1 MLKKQ
6 NESGGEVI
14 VTTVLFNHET
24 ETVHDRL
31 KAENVGALTEKE
43 YYVGGCTALLDAV
56 GKTVEHIKGIHKYIR
71 DEDVPEHTLVV
82 ITTDGLE
89 NASRHYTASQVKRLI
104 EAQKEAGWEFLFF
117 GANIDAV
124 ATAAG
129 FGIEKERAVD
139 FNNDGEGINLNFE
152 GVCKFI
158 KKMSAGAANGAE
170 WKREIE
176 KDYKCRKKQK

>member
-1 MLKKQ
+1 MKKNLTELVFILDKSGSMSGLEKDTVGGFNSMLKKQ
-6 NESGGEVI
+6 KESGGEVL

-82 ITTDGLE
+82 KCQQTLYG
-89 NASRHYTASQVKRLI
+89 
-104 EAQKEAGWEFLFF
+104 
-117 GANIDAV
+117 
-124 ATAAG
+124 
-129 FGIEKERAVD
+129 
-139 FNNDGEGINLNFE
+139 
-152 GVCKFI
+152 
-158 KKMSAGAANGAE
+158 SAGKTA
-170 WKREIE
+170 
-176 KDYKCRKKQK
+176 Y

>member
-6 NESGGEVI
+6 KESSGEVL

-31 KAENVGALTEKE
+31 KAENVGVLTEKE
-43 YYVGGCTALLDAV
+43 YYVGGCTALLDAI

-89 NASRHYTASQVKRLI
+89 NASKHYTASQVKQLI

-158 KKMSAGAANGAE
+158 KTMSAGAPNGAE
-170 WKREIE
+170 WKRDIE